1 MKLTTTAV
9 DWSSMSGR
17 GTTYTA
23 TNSTIVAPTAL
34 ASEIAGVIS
43 SVSRREIVRPES
55 SGRPST
61 RRRIGRGRLSR
72 ANKTLTKAL
81 GDA

>member
-1 MKLTTTAV
+1 MKLATSAA
-9 DWSSMSGR
+9 DWSPMSGS

-23 TNSTIVAPTAL
+23 TNSTTVAPTAL

-43 SVSRREIVRPES
+43 SVSRREMVLPES

-61 RRRIGRGRLSR
+61 SRRIGRGRLTPRRLSR
-72 ANKTLTKAL
+72 RR
-81 GDA
+81 